1 MPISVEFIRKLEQVS
16 PDLKEILIALL
27 EEIERQREESITVSE
42 FRAFTAKT
50 EENFKK
56 VWQAISELAK
66 AQKDTEKR
74 MEELAIAQKNTEKRV
89 EELTVA
95 QKNTEKRVEELFKN
109 QIKSEERLSRVEK
122 AIEDLTEAQKNTEK
136 RIEKLSINQI
146 KSEERLS
153 RVEKVIEELAIAQK
167 NTENELKKLIKEHR
181 KTRESLGG
189 LQHTVGYVL
198 EDRAFVGLPKLLEKD
213 FGIKITMPLKRDYM
227 EISPGKEEEINIIG
241 RGKRDG
247 REIWILGE
255 CKSQINK
262 REVDKFLRKVNKL
275 NKVIPGEKILLIITY
290 QAPPIVR
297 RYIEEKGLKL
307 YFSYQ
312 FPL

>member
-50 EENFKK
+50 EENSKK
-56 VWQAISELAK
+56 VWQTISELAK
-66 AQKDTEKR
+66 AQKD
-74 MEELAIAQKNTEKRV
+74 TEKRV

-95 QKNTEKRVEELFKN
+95 QKNTEKRVEELSLN

-122 AIEDLTEAQKNTEK
+122 AIE
-136 RIEKLSINQI
+136 
-146 KSEERLS
+146 
-153 RVEKVIEELAIAQK
+153 ELAIAQK
-167 NTENELKKLIKEHR
+167 NTENELKRLIKEHR

-213 FGIKITMPLKRDYM
+213 FGIKITMPLKRDYI

-241 RGKRDG
+241 KGKRDG

-255 CKSQINK
+255 CKSQISK
-262 REVDKFLRKVNKL
+262 REVDKFLKKLNRL

-297 RYIEEKGLKL
+297 RYIEEKGLNL

>member
-50 EENFKK
+50 EENSKK
-56 VWQAISELAK
+56 VWQTISELAK

-74 MEELAIAQKNTEKRV
+74 V
-89 EELTVA
+89 EELS
-95 QKNTEKRVEELFKN
+95 LN

-122 AIEDLTEAQKNTEK
+122 AIE
-136 RIEKLSINQI
+136 
-146 KSEERLS
+146 
-153 RVEKVIEELAIAQK
+153 ELAIAQK
-167 NTENELKKLIKEHR
+167 NTENELKRLIKEHR

-213 FGIKITMPLKRDYM
+213 FGIKITMPLKRDYI

-241 RGKRDG
+241 KGKRDG

-255 CKSQINK
+255 CKSQISK
-262 REVDKFLRKVNKL
+262 REVDKFLKKLNRL

-297 RYIEEKGLKL
+297 RYIEEKGLNL

>member
-50 EENFKK
+50 EENSKK
-56 VWQAISELAK
+56 VWQTISELAK

-74 MEELAIAQKNTEKRV
+74 V
-89 EELTVA
+89 EELS
-95 QKNTEKRVEELFKN
+95 LN

-122 AIEDLTEAQKNTEK
+122 AIE
-136 RIEKLSINQI
+136 
-146 KSEERLS
+146 
-153 RVEKVIEELAIAQK
+153 ELAIAQK
-167 NTENELKKLIKEHR
+167 NTENELKRLIKEHR

-213 FGIKITMPLKRDYM
+213 FGIKITMPLKRDYI

-241 RGKRDG
+241 KGKRDG

-255 CKSQINK
+255 CKSQISK
-262 REVDKFLRKVNKL
+262 REVDKFLKKLNRL

>member
-27 EEIERQREESITVSE
+27 EEIERQKEESITVSE

-50 EENFKK
+50 EENSKK
-56 VWQAISELAK
+56 VWQTISELAK

-74 MEELAIAQKNTEKRV
+74 V
-89 EELTVA
+89 EELS
-95 QKNTEKRVEELFKN
+95 LN

-122 AIEDLTEAQKNTEK
+122 AIE
-136 RIEKLSINQI
+136 
-146 KSEERLS
+146 
-153 RVEKVIEELAIAQK
+153 ELAIAQK
-167 NTENELKKLIKEHR
+167 NTENELKRLIKEHR

-213 FGIKITMPLKRDYM
+213 FGIKITMPLKRDYI

-241 RGKRDG
+241 KGKRDG

-255 CKSQINK
+255 CKSQISK
-262 REVDKFLRKVNKL
+262 REVDKFLKKLNRL

-297 RYIEEKGLKL
+297 RYIEEKGLNL

>member
-1 MPISVEFIRKLEQVS
+1 MNILKRSKMPISVEFIRKLEQVS

-50 EENFKK
+50 EENSKK
-56 VWQAISELAK
+56 VWQTISELAK

-74 MEELAIAQKNTEKRV
+74 V
-89 EELTVA
+89 EELS
-95 QKNTEKRVEELFKN
+95 LN

-122 AIEDLTEAQKNTEK
+122 AIE
-136 RIEKLSINQI
+136 
-146 KSEERLS
+146 
-153 RVEKVIEELAIAQK
+153 ELAIAQK
-167 NTENELKKLIKEHR
+167 NTENELKRLIKEHR

-213 FGIKITMPLKRDYM
+213 FGIKITMPLKRDYI

-241 RGKRDG
+241 KGKRDG

-255 CKSQINK
+255 CKSQISK
-262 REVDKFLRKVNKL
+262 REVDKFLKKLNRL

-297 RYIEEKGLKL
+297 RYIEEKGLNL